1 MEEKK
6 AKMLKFIMGKGNQH
20 TAERLKVQKEL
31 FGFNR
36 VSRIF
41 GICIQFFLLVTN
53 IAGSSFVL
61 TNLLSLNINHN
72 ESVNM
77 LTNFCEICF

>member
-41 GICIQFFLLVTN
+41 GISIFLLVTLYV
-53 IAGSSFVL
+53 AGSSFVL
-61 TNLLSLNINHN
+61 TNLLSLNINHK
-72 ESVNM
+72 SQHV
-77 LTNFCEICF
+77 I

>member
-6 AKMLKFIMGKGNQH
+6 AKMLKFIMGKGHQP

-36 VSRIF
+36 VSFYDSFCWHESSLIF
-41 GICIQFFLLVTN
+41 STDFLEKSGIIIQK
-53 IAGSSFVL
+53 
-61 TNLLSLNINHN
+61 
-72 ESVNM
+72 
-77 LTNFCEICF
+77 

>member
-36 VSRIF
+36 VSQIF
-41 GICIQFFLLVTN
+41 GICIHNFLLVT
-53 IAGSSFVL
+53 L
-61 TNLLSLNINHN
+61 
-72 ESVNM
+72 
-77 LTNFCEICF
+77 

>member
-1 MEEKK
+1 
-6 AKMLKFIMGKGNQH
+6 MLKFIMGKGNQH

-41 GICIQFFLLVTN
+41 GISIFLLVTLYV
-53 IAGSSFVL
+53 AGSSFVL
-61 TNLLSLNINHN
+61 TNLLSLNINH
-72 ESVNM
+72 
-77 LTNFCEICF
+77 TG

>member
-41 GICIQFFLLVTN
+41 GICIQFFFISDA
-53 IAGSSFVL
+53 IAGSSLF
-61 TNLLSLNINHN
+61 
-72 ESVNM
+72 
-77 LTNFCEICF
+77 

>member
-41 GICIQFFLLVTN
+41 GICIQFFF
-53 IAGSSFVL
+53 ISDKYSR
-61 TNLLSLNINHN
+61 
-72 ESVNM
+72 
-77 LTNFCEICF
+77 

>member
-41 GICIQFFLLVTN
+41 WNLHSQFFFISNAIV
-53 IAGSSFVL
+53 GK
-61 TNLLSLNINHN
+61 
-72 ESVNM
+72 
-77 LTNFCEICF
+77 

>member
-1 MEEKK
+1 MCQLTQFAESLLRFLLNTRSVKFKFVIMEEKK

-36 VSRIF
+36 VSQIF
-41 GICIQFFLLVTN
+41 GICIHNFLLVT
-53 IAGSSFVL
+53 L
-61 TNLLSLNINHN
+61 
-72 ESVNM
+72 
-77 LTNFCEICF
+77 

>member
-41 GICIQFFLLVTN
+41 GICIHNFFIADA
-53 IAGSSFVL
+53 IAGNSFVL
-61 TNLLSLNINHN
+61 TNLLSLD
-72 ESVNM
+72 M
-77 LTNFCEICF
+77 Y

>member
-1 MEEKK
+1 
-6 AKMLKFIMGKGNQH
+6 MLKFIMGKGNQH

-41 GICIQFFLLVTN
+41 GICIHSFFTSLARVW
-53 IAGSSFVL
+53 SSVYITWFRPRR
-61 TNLLSLNINHN
+61 
-72 ESVNM
+72 SVNASD
-77 LTNFCEICF
+77 TSPSPKNVI